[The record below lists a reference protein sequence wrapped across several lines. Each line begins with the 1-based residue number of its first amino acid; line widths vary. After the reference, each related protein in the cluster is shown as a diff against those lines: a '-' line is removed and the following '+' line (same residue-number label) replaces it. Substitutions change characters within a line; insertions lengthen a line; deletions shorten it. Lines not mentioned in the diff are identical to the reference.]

1 MKETALGLLIGIIG
15 FILIS
20 PYFSLWNLRE
30 LNKLNDIKTEL
41 EEIKKE
47 LRKLNDERLCK
58 RN

>member
-1 MKETALGLLIGIIG
+1 MKETAFGLLIGIIG